1 MTKALRKPIMHRS
14 KLKSI
19 FHKTRA
25 IEDWKNYKKQRNSCV
40 NLLRNI
46 KKDYFL
52 KLNVKDLADNKKFW
66 KSIKPFFSNKDLN
79 LHKLMLREKD
89 AEEKALAT
97 LVNKWF
103 VNIRADLDVKRDSEK
118 FYDTPAS
125 GKNFKITKVF

>member
-40 NLLRNI
+40 NLLCNI

-66 KSIKPFFSNKDLN
+66 KSIKPFFSNKGLN
-79 LHKLMLREKD
+79 SHKLMLREKD
-89 AEEKALAT
+89 TEEKALAT
-97 LVNKWF
+97 LMNKWF

-125 GKNFKITKVF
+125 VKNFKITKVF